1 MAACDHGTDAEEAP
15 DIVLAFILPD
25 HGAEWPGMG
34 DAWAA
39 HPSWE
44 LVDAASDATGLDVRA
59 LLSGR
64 TDFERL
70 EHAHLATFVLSLV
83 ALDAS
88 ERVGLAPMAVAGYG
102 LGEYTALAAAGAIDF
117 ESGVRLVLERGTL
130 AREALGT
137 TPEMTVAIVGLSDD
151 DAESCCARAEGDV
164 WVAGYDA
171 DDEVLLTGTPEGV
184 GCAVEIART
193 LGDVRVDARPAS
205 GGFHTPLL
213 ASAREPLRK
222 RLSQTTFGELDP
234 VAVANV
240 DARHHPDA
248 ADWPGLLSAQ
258 LCAPVRWR
266 QSMEA
271 LYADGIRTF
280 VEFGPGAVLSERV
293 QRAFAGQP
301 VAAYAIATPADLDVL
316 MDRLVERTRRTPT
329 SHDQVV
335 GRLVVSTAA
344 GQFRPAPEIAYAL
357 PRLANI
363 EADELRQDVELHVGD
378 LVGWV
383 GDVEV
388 RSAFDGT
395 LGGLLVIEG
404 ERVLSSQPV
413 AWLRA
418 SVTA

>member
-1 MAACDHGTDAEEAP
+1 
-15 DIVLAFILPD
+15 
-25 HGAEWPGMG
+25 MG
-34 DAWAA
+34 EAWAE

-44 LVDAASDATGLDVRA
+44 LVDVASEAAGLDVRA
-59 LLSGR
+59 MLLSGGK
-64 TDFERL
+64 FGRL

-88 ERVGLAPMAVAGYG
+88 ERVGLAPMAVSGYG

-117 ESGVRLVLERGTL
+117 ESGVRLVLERGAL

-137 TPEMTVAIVGLSDD
+137 RSDTTAALLGLSDD
-151 DAESCCARAEGDV
+151 DVESSCARAEGDA

-171 DDEVLLTGTPEGV
+171 PQEVLVSGTPEGV
-184 GCAVEIART
+184 ARVLEIART
-193 LGDVRVDARPAS
+193 LSDVRVEVRPAS
-205 GGFHTPLL
+205 GGFHTPML
-213 ASAREPLRK
+213 ASARESLRK
-222 RLSQTTFGELDP
+222 RLSETTFGELDP
-234 VAVANV
+234 VVVANV
-240 DARHHPDA
+240 DGRHHPDA
-248 ADWPGLLSAQ
+248 ADWPELLSAQ

-266 QSMEA
+266 QSIEA
-271 LYADGIRTF
+271 LHADGVRTF
-280 VEFGPGAVLSERV
+280 VEFGAGAVLSERV
-293 QRAFAGQP
+293 RRTYAGQP
-301 VAAYAIATPADLDVL
+301 VAAYAITTPADLEALV
-316 MDRLVERTRRTPT
+316 DRLVERTRRTPT

-335 GRLVVSTAA
+335 GRFVVSTAA
-344 GQFRPAPEIAYAL
+344 GQFRPAQEIAYAL
-357 PRLANI
+357 PRLAGI
-363 EADELRQDVELHVGD
+363 EEDEQPPRDVELHVGD

-418 SVTA
+418 SSAS